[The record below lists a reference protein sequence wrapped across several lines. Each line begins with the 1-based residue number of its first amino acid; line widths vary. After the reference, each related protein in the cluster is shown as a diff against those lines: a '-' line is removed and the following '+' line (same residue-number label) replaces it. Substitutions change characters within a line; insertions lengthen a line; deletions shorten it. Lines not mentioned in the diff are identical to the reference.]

1 MTKGEGPALEQIVQQ
16 VKAELNPDGAGY
28 HTSEAADLVFAKARE
43 GCGFL
48 NAAMRDLG
56 RRGALTAL
64 KEYAAEQQVV
74 GRKLTKVRDAVLS
87 GQQDFADLSEGFG
100 WIDGE
105 TALDE
110 GVHAIRK
117 VYRDLTYSEAIRVV
131 DLKRKKAR
139 ESDAAADLLQQ
150 IIDRNPGW
158 RTRPGRTMGQVLGLD

>member
-1 MTKGEGPALEQIVQQ
+1 MAQALGQIVQE

-28 HTSEAADLVFAKARE
+28 HSSEAADLIFTKARK

-56 RRGALTAL
+56 RKGALIAL
-64 KEYAAEQQVV
+64 KEYAAEQQSAS
-74 GRKLTKVRDAVLS
+74 RKLNKVRDAVLA
-87 GQQDFADLSEGFG
+87 GQHDFADVSEGWG
-100 WIDGE
+100 WVDGE

-117 VYRDLTYSEAIRVV
+117 LYRDLTYGEALQVV
-131 DLKRKKAR
+131 ELKRKKAR

-150 IIDRNPGW
+150 VIDRNPAW
-158 RTRPGRTMGQVLGLD
+158 RNRPKRTMGQILGLD

>member
-1 MTKGEGPALEQIVQQ
+1 MAKNEGPALESIVQQ
-16 VKAELNPDGAGY
+16 VKKELNPDGAGY
-28 HTSEAADLVFAKARE
+28 HSSEAADLIYSKARE

-56 RRGALTAL
+56 RKGALTAL
-64 KEYAAEQQVV
+64 KEYASEQLA
-74 GRKLTKVRDAVLS
+74 GSRKLGKVRDAVLA
-87 GQQDFADLSEGFG
+87 GQQDFSDVSEGWG

-117 VYRDLTYSEAIRVV
+117 LYRDLTYGEALKVV

-150 IIDRNPGW
+150 VIDRNPRW
-158 RTRPGRTMGQVLGLD
+158 RTRPDRTMGEVLGLD